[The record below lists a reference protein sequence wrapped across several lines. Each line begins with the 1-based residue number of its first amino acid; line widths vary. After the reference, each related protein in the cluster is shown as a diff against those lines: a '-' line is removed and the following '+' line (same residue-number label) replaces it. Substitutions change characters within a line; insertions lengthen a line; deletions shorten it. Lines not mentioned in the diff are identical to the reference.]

1 MRILYILK
9 HDPWGIGGGCYACR
23 NYLQAFTTLF
33 ADAQFDAC
41 ICKEYLDHAK
51 VEEYPNVR
59 FIPVEQR
66 SRISKYLTPV
76 TGLLHRHYKTTKA
89 LMEKN
94 TYDYCIFDENGIAG
108 SLVDIARNQ
117 KIKTIVI
124 NHNCQYEYSR
134 DNITSSFKKFMILPV
149 VERCEKKSYKSCDY
163 NIFLTEE
170 DKEQFA
176 KRYGHSNTKSVV
188 GGCFYSKD
196 FQDANVQTKPLG
208 KERMKMVISGTIGN
222 VQNMDGINFFLDELL
237 PLVPTDVGVIIAGK
251 NPPLSLVERIKPMAP
266 HVILIPNPEDID
278 SIVRDCDIFLCPTR
292 LGGGMKL
299 RVMDGLRNGL
309 PVLAHRISARGY
321 RPFMRGGVMEEFT
334 DKEQFSQCLDKIIVS
349 IKTGRITRDKV
360 IDVANQTFS
369 FDMALQKLDEL
380 ING

>member
-237 PLVPTDVGVIIAGK
+237 PLVPDDVDVVIAGK
-251 NPPLSLVERIKPMAP
+251 NPPLSLIERIKPMASP
-266 HVILIPNPEDID
+266 VILIPNPEDID

-309 PVLAHRISARGY
+309 PILSHSISARGY
-321 RPFMRGGVMEEFT
+321 RTFMREGVMEEFT
-334 DKEQFSQCLDKIIVS
+334 NKMQFSECLNSIITD
-349 IKTGRITRDKV
+349 IKKGNITREKV

-369 FDMALQKLDEL
+369 FDMALQKLGDL
-380 ING
+380 IND